1 VGLKATHGLLH
12 FPHGPIEANQ
22 GGAADDAMADIQFF
36 HTWELCDW
44 VNVPIGQPVAR
55 IHPEA
60 KFDRQFA
67 AFVQGSE
74 FGGLFMG
81 FAGFGVAS
89 GVEFDKLCAGVLGG
103 FDLVGFGVDEQA
115 DGNARVLKL
124 ADDFGHAAGL
134 SGDVESAFGGDF
146 FAFFGDEGD
155 VVGLD
160 AEGDRD
166 HFVGGG
172 HFQIQ
177 VVTDGLAQDLDVA
190 VLDVATVFA
199 QVDGDAI
206 GSREFN
212 DRGGGDGVGFDGAA
226 GLADRG
232 DMVDVDAEG
241 KQGST
246 LLDANLVNLDF
257 TGIRSGCGALLA
269 FGTDFDCPIEWL
281 MPQCWSVDT
290 IENTRDESTIRW

>member
-1 VGLKATHGLLH
+1 
-12 FPHGPIEANQ
+12 
-22 GGAADDAMADIQFF
+22 
-36 HTWELCDW
+36 
-44 VNVPIGQPVAR
+44 
-55 IHPEA
+55 
-60 KFDRQFA
+60 
-67 AFVQGSE
+67 
-74 FGGLFMG
+74 MG

-89 GVEFDKLCAGVLGG
+89 GVEFDQLCAGVVGCLN
-103 FDLVGFGVDEQA
+103 LVGFGVDEQA
-115 DGNARVLKL
+115 DGNTRILKL

-146 FAFFGDEGD
+146 FALFGDEGD

-160 AEGDRD
+160 RKGDRD

-177 VVTDGLAQDLDVA
+177 VAADGLAQDLDVA

-206 GSREFN
+206 GSGEFD

-226 GLADRG
+226 GLTDRG

-241 KQGST
+241 
-246 LLDANLVNLDF
+246 
-257 TGIRSGCGALLA
+257 
-269 FGTDFDCPIEWL
+269 
-281 MPQCWSVDT
+281 
-290 IENTRDESTIRW
+290 